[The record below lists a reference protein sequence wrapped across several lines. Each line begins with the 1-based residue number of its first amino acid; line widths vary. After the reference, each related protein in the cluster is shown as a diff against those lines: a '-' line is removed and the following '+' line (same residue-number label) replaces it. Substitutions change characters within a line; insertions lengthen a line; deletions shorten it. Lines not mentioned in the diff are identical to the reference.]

1 MRTAA
6 RSGGAAA
13 LLLVVFAAAWTAGAA
28 HRAGPPG
35 PTSADPVGAGA
46 ASPGPASPGPASPGP
61 ASPGAV
67 PPQQPAGDAPAD
79 GVTLVPPTLV
89 PPTLVP
95 LTTRLDP
102 GRRGEYAFRI
112 DGVGALAAPPRLTV
126 VRRDATGLVR
136 ATPTPGPDGVWRARV
151 RPAAAG
157 GHRAI
162 VEVTPADGPPRVLTA
177 DLAVP
182 GRFDPV
188 PSRPAR
194 VAEVGGYRVRLDG
207 DLVAGTAAQV
217 FATVGRRGRPV
228 TDLQPLEGGFGRL
241 AALRVGDLAPA
252 RVDPDATAPAPTDR
266 AGPGVAFRVA
276 VPAAGTYRLF
286 LDFRHDD
293 ALRTAVFTITT
304 A

>member
-13 LLLVVFAAAWTAGAA
+13 LLLVVFTAAW
-28 HRAGPPG
+28 
-35 PTSADPVGAGA
+35 GAGA
-46 ASPGPASPGPASPGP
+46 WSTGTLRWTPDPAPANAVPAGPRSPGPQSPGPQSPD
-61 ASPGAV
+61 AV
-67 PPQQPAGDAPAD
+67 PRQAGDGTPAD
-79 GVTLVPPTLV
+79 GA
-89 PPTLVP
+89 TLVP
-95 LTTRLDP
+95 LTTRLDA

-112 DGVGALAAPPRLTV
+112 DGVGTLAAPPRLTV

-136 ATPTPGPDGVWRARV
+136 ATPTAAPDGVWRARLT
-151 RPAAAG
+151 PAAAG
-157 GHRAI
+157 AHRAI
-162 VEVTPADGPPRVLTA
+162 VEVAPVDGPPRVLTA

-194 VAEVGGYRVRLDG
+194 VAEVDGYRVRLDG
-207 DLVAGTAAQV
+207 DLVAGTATQV

-228 TDLQPLEGGFGRL
+228 TDLQPLDGGFGRL

-266 AGPGVAFRVA
+266 AGPGIAFRLA

-293 ALRTAVFTITT
+293 TLRTAMFTITT

>member
-13 LLLVVFAAAWTAGAA
+13 LLLVVFAAAWGAGAWSA
-28 HRAGPPG
+28 GTLRATPPG
-35 PTSADPVGAGA
+35 PATATPV
-46 ASPGPASPGPASPGP
+46 PASPAGSPAAPD
-61 ASPGAV
+61 AV
-67 PPQQPAGDAPAD
+67 PPLPAD
-79 GVTLVPPTLV
+79 GAA
-89 PPTLVP
+89 LVP
-95 LTTRLDP
+95 LTTRLEP

-112 DGVGALAAPPRLTV
+112 DGVGTLAAPPRLTV

-136 ATPTPGPDGVWRARV
+136 ATPTAAPDGVWRARLT
-151 RPAAAG
+151 PAAAG
-157 GHRAI
+157 EHRAI
-162 VEVTPADGPPRVLTA
+162 VEVAPVDGPPRVLTA

-188 PSRPAR
+188 PSRPTR
-194 VAEVGGYRVRLDG
+194 VAEVDGYRVRLDG
-207 DLVAGTAAQV
+207 DLVVGSAAQV

-266 AGPGVAFRVA
+266 AGPGIAFRVE

-286 LDFRHDD
+286 LDFRHDG
-293 ALRTAVFTITT
+293 ALRTAMFTITT

>member
-1 MRTAA
+1 
-6 RSGGAAA
+6 
-13 LLLVVFAAAWTAGAA
+13 
-28 HRAGPPG
+28 
-35 PTSADPVGAGA
+35 
-46 ASPGPASPGPASPGP
+46 
-61 ASPGAV
+61 
-67 PPQQPAGDAPAD
+67 
-79 GVTLVPPTLV
+79 
-89 PPTLVP
+89 VP
-95 LTTRLDP
+95 LTARLDP

-126 VRRDATGLVR
+126 VRQDATGLVR
-136 ATPTPGPDGVWRARV
+136 AAPTAGPDGVWRASV

-162 VEVTPADGPPRVLTA
+162 VEVTPVGGPPRVLTA

-188 PSRPAR
+188 PARPAR
-194 VAEVGGYRVRLDG
+194 VAEVDGYRVRLDG
-207 DLVAGTAAQV
+207 DLVTGTAAQV

-228 TDLQPLEGGFGRL
+228 TDLQPLGGGFGRL

-252 RVDPDATAPAPTDR
+252 RVDPDASAPAPTDR